1 MFKTVKRKITTAE
14 ICRFTE
20 ETENYLL
27 DEGIIARSPKTSEW
41 LVVGQKCDIQVI
53 EFGWYVA
60 KEPKGN
66 GYYRISPEKAEK
78 LFALEG
84 WEDHGTRY
92 A

>member
-1 MFKTVKRKITTAE
+1 MFKTVKRKITTCR

-27 DEGIIARSPKTSEW
+27 DKGIINRNPKTSEW
-41 LVVGQKCDIQVI
+41 FVVDQKCDIQVI

-60 KEPKGN
+60 EEPTGH
-66 GYYRISPEKAEK
+66 GYYRIDSETAEK
-78 LFALEG
+78 LFVLEEG
-84 WEDHGTRY
+84 EDHGTRY